1 MRYLGLDYGLKKVG
15 LAISEGQIASP
26 LKVLEISGL
35 KDAVNKISNIIDKEG
50 IGRVVIGVPDSGQ
63 AKNAVKKFISELKI
77 NLKNELV
84 SIIEADETLSSQSA
98 QNLMLN
104 LNLSQEARKKEDAYA
119 AVIILQNFLDSIT

>member
-35 KDAVNKISNIIDKEG
+35 KDAVNKISSVIDKEG
-50 IGRVVIGVPDSGQ
+50 IDRVVIGVPDSGQ
-63 AKNAVKKFISELKI
+63 AKNAVKKFITELKL

-84 SIIEADETLSSQSA
+84 SVIEADETLSSQSA
-98 QNLMLN
+98 QDLMLN